1 MHQKIKSYLN
11 SDTDAASLAFYR
23 LAFGIMMFLG
33 MVRFALNGWIDKFY
47 IKPVFHFTYYGFGW
61 VKPFGYATYGLFVVC
76 AVAALMVAFGYKY
89 RLGII
94 LFFLSFTYI
103 ELMDKTTYLNHYYF
117 ISVMSFVLIFL
128 PANVFFSADAKNN
141 PQLHSETVPRYTVDV
156 LKILLGIVYFYAG
169 LAKLNSDWLIDAM
182 PLKIW
187 LTSNTHLPII
197 GPLLGKEWVAYAFS
211 YIGAVYDL
219 FIVFLLLNRRTRWF
233 AFILVVVFHVL
244 TRILFPIGIFPFVMI
259 VSSLVFF
266 SSGFHRRILFFVQ
279 DLWFRVNTS
288 LLRRAAVFPHPQPLS
303 EGEGSSFTQA
313 AAESAILESN
323 STTNNAQQSASEIRQ
338 NPRLRSISEIRVPKI
353 EGKLPTT
360 YNQQPTNRLIPAFL
374 ALFILFQLIFPFR
387 YLAYPQELFWS
398 EEGFRFSWRVMLMEK
413 AGYTQFKVTDSITGK
428 TIYINN
434 HEHLTAFQEK
444 QMSFQPD
451 FILEYAHYLH
461 DLYARKGMA
470 DPAVYAD
477 SYVALNGRLSTR
489 YIDPKVNLAKQDE
502 SFSHKTWILPFKDT
516 ITGF

>member
-1 MHQKIKSYLN
+1 MYQKTQSYLN
-11 SDTDAASLAFYR
+11 SNTDAASLAFYR
-23 LAFGIMMFLG
+23 LAFGIMMFFG

-47 IKPVFHFTYYGFGW
+47 IKPVFHFTYYGFSW
-61 VKPFGYATYGLFVVC
+61 VKPFGHATYGLFVIC
-76 AVAALMVAFGYKY
+76 ALSALMVAFGYKY

-128 PANVFFSADAKNN
+128 PANVFFSADAKKN

-187 LTSNTHLPII
+187 LTGTTHLPLI

-233 AFILVVVFHVL
+233 AFALVVVFHVL

-266 SSGFHRRILFFVQ
+266 SGGFHRK
-279 DLWFRVNTS
+279 
-288 LLRRAAVFPHPQPLS
+288 
-303 EGEGSSFTQA
+303 
-313 AAESAILESN
+313 ILESLKFKVSGLTHPLQIAIGTPKGDGASLTQVSELPTDN
-323 STTNNAQQSASEIRQ
+323 TLQSPDETGK
-338 NPRLRSISEIRVPKI
+338 NPRLRSISPIRVPI
-353 EGKLPTT
+353 STLGKLQTT
-360 YNQQPTNRLIPAFL
+360 GNRQPKTKLIPAFL
-374 ALFILFQLIFPFR
+374 ALFVLFQLIFPFR
-387 YLAYPQELFWS
+387 YLAYPQELFWT

-413 AGYTQFKVTDSITGK
+413 AGYTQFKVMDSMTGK
-428 TIYINN
+428 TVYINN
-434 HEHLTAFQEK
+434 HDHLTAFQEK

-461 DLYARKGMA
+461 DFYARKGMA

-489 YIDPKVNLAKQDE
+489 YIDPKVNLAKQNE